1 MKHIHTHR
9 QILGAH
15 DVDTLNASFRKLKDA
30 WKLVEYRHELEQGV
44 MNEREVKWVI
54 VDRDG
59 VPSSRARRHPGRSAR
74 AKGAWCGGGAAAGD
88 VRT

>member
-1 MKHIHTHR
+1 M
-9 QILGAH
+9 
-15 DVDTLNASFRKLKDA
+15 LNASFRKLKDV
-30 WKLVEYRHELEQGV
+30 WKLVEYRHKLEQGV

-59 VPSSRARRHPGRSAR
+59 VSPARVRRHPGRSAR
-74 AKGAWCGGGAAAGD
+74 AKGAWCGGAAAGD